1 MKKNL
6 GASLQKAS
14 THPSGLFGPRESTDG
29 MKEDLRTH
37 VNRQH
42 ETNHLRTA
50 GYLSV
55 NSNVFSVVMEMFS
68 ALFVHVKGKQES

>member
-42 ETNHLRTA
+42 ETNHLSTW
-50 GYLSV
+50 GYLSM
-55 NSNVFSVVMEMFS
+55 FSVEMETFS
-68 ALFVHVKGKQES
+68 T